1 VAITSSH
8 YDIAVIG
15 DYGAGAIAAALL
27 AAQRYRV
34 VMFRN
39 VNIPLQSGGP
49 VRIRSRERIFW
60 PDIFDAPFAS
70 HVKQE
75 LSLSHTLRTAFE
87 HRKTSFQLVTP
98 QLRVDVPGGLDNLPG
113 DVAREAGAL
122 KELPEITS
130 LLASQSTL
138 CDRAF
143 VPTESMFA
151 TGWWNRITKVR
162 KTRKHFSS
170 TLQHSGEER
179 QRLFDLLAQNPY
191 DLLLRWLPQFFSLTR
206 LNEDEPLWPRM
217 LRQTAAD
224 MLHVAKNKSL
234 SDLFIERIVKRGG
247 QVIDQDVTLKMSKG
261 RNGFTFDAGK
271 AGEVSA
277 KICLINAPLAM
288 TPLIWPGKKTD
299 KFVNA
304 FSAVAEPKYLRYAL
318 TYHLHPDGIP
328 EGMDNLVLHSAVD
341 TPESPED
348 LLLFSMDPGRKVAD
362 NRIALDVT
370 GHIPMAD
377 ISATAVDA
385 MVERMHAR
393 VLDLCPFIERH
404 IVERYEQRLWWPDA
418 TGLDQPVGNT
428 ETIYDWMPQKDG
440 WPVAMHSAQLDKGV
454 FVAAPD
460 LMAPLG
466 LDAWF
471 ATGVNLFSLIK
482 AKHPI
487 KEIG

>member
-1 VAITSSH
+1 MAITSSH
-8 YDIAVIG
+8 YDIAVLG

-39 VNIPLQSGGP
+39 VNLPLAGGSP

-60 PDIFDAPFAS
+60 PDIFDAPYAS

-87 HRKTSFQLVTP
+87 HRDTSFQLVTP
-98 QLRVDVPGGLDNLPG
+98 SLRVDVPGGLDNLPG
-113 DVAREAGAL
+113 DVARETGPLARLGDIA
-122 KELPEITS
+122 P
-130 LLASQSTL
+130 LLVSQSAL
-138 CDRAF
+138 CDRSFA
-143 VPTESMFA
+143 PTEAMFSA
-151 TGWWNRITKVR
+151 GWRSFFRLRASR
-162 KTRKHFSS
+162 KRFRL
-170 TLQHSGEER
+170 TLREGGEER
-179 QRLFDLLAQNPY
+179 QRLFDLLAEEPY
-191 DLLLRWLPQFFSLTR
+191 GLLLRWLPQFFSLTS
-206 LNEDEPLWPRM
+206 LNESEPLWPRV
-217 LRQTAAD
+217 LQQTAAD

-234 SDLFIERIVKRGG
+234 ADLFIERIVKRGG
-247 QVIDQDVTLKMSKG
+247 QVIDQDVTLKMGKG

-271 AGEVSA
+271 SGEVSA
-277 KICLINAPLAM
+277 GVCLINAPLAM

-299 KFVNA
+299 KFIKS
-304 FSAVAEPKYLRYAL
+304 FSAVAEPRYLRYAL

-328 EGMDNLVLHSAVD
+328 EGMDTLVLHSDVEH
-341 TPESPED
+341 PRSPED

-362 NRIALDVT
+362 NRVALDVT
-370 GHIPMAD
+370 GHIPLEG
-377 ISATAVDA
+377 ISPEKVDA
-385 MVERMHAR
+385 MVERMHRR
-393 VLDLCPFIERH
+393 VLALCPFIERH
-404 IVERYEQRLWWPDA
+404 IVERYEQRLWWPEA
-418 TGLDQPVGNT
+418 TGLELPVGNT
-428 ETIYDWMPQKDG
+428 EIIYDWTPHKDG
-440 WPVAMHSAQLDKGV
+440 WPVATASPRIDKGV

-482 AKHPI
+482 ARHPL